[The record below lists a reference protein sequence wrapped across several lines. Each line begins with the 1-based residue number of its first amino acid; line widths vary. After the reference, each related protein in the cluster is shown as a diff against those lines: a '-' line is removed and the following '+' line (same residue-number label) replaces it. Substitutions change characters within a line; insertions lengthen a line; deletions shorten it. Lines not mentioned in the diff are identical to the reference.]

1 MENEMK
7 SEEALQI
14 VKGLG
19 EEFPKYEN
27 AMFSALVEDTKK
39 MDDRMST
46 LEKSVKEVQS
56 DVRDIKDNLET
67 ISKKVEALVNRKNF
81 WGFLSELI
89 AQPKFW
95 LWFSLF
101 TLLVFGVRESGILSF
116 LKG

>member
-46 LEKSVKEVQS
+46 LEKTVKEVQS
-56 DVRDIKDNLET
+56 DVKDIKDTL
-67 ISKKVEALVNRKNF
+67 KVLVNRKNV
-81 WGFLSELI
+81 WGFLSDLI

-95 LWFSLF
+95 LWFSLL
-101 TLLVFGVRESGILSF
+101 TLLAFGVCDAGILSF